1 MTCRK
6 SLSIC
11 SLFAFPVE
19 ENVVASTEV
28 HEEKVWHMLELAGV
42 KERIEEM
49 PMKLKTPLFKYDEGG
64 VECSGGEQ
72 QKIAIARA
80 LYKDAPFVILDEP
93 TAALDPVSE
102 YEIYSRFQRLVKDK
116 TSVYISHRMSSCRFC
131 NDILVFDGGRIIQR
145 GSHEELMEDEGN
157 VYSMLWN
164 AHASYYTSA

>member
-145 GSHEELMEDEGN
+145 SSHEELMEDEGN

-164 AHASYYTSA
+164 AQASYYTSA